1 MHSGDAVLLE
11 RWREERDAQAF
22 AELAARYAGLVYSAC
37 RRILGNDSDAEDV
50 VQDCF
55 LSLAQKAPKKRQPL
69 GPWLYVVATNSAL
82 NRRKS
87 QVRRVAREHRY
98 AEETVRGAEADWD
111 DVQQYVDEAVAAL
124 PDKLRQPIVLH
135 FFEGRSQAAV
145 AEAMG
150 LPRTTVSGRI
160 ARGIEETREQLKRRG
175 ISVGAVALAA
185 MLSAETGTAAPAGLT
200 AALGKLA
207 LAGTRG
213 AAGGAA
219 VVAAGGIA
227 LKLAGVGGV
236 LFILAAAVFVVN
248 LRAETGV
255 GAVTPVAVPAVAAD
269 EATAAVAGSAPAEDS
284 SSAPLDDG
292 DVLAAGGALVGSV
305 VDDNGGPVAGA
316 EVVVGVGDEKTAGV
330 QTDASGGFCFES
342 LPAGPFV
349 LHAFKSAVGLASLED
364 VPSQGDLG
372 DLTLEPLGRVSGRV
386 YDKASGE
393 GIPHLTF
400 QLVQFQI
407 DNDLL
412 NSARVMLESFQE
424 GHRYGQSDGAGM
436 YEIVDLLAAKYG
448 YWPEEKKDGE
458 YVFPGMR
465 DMPKEIVVR
474 RGETLMGVD
483 LALERGGS
491 ISGTVLNDRGVALEK
506 AWVEL
511 VPAKHSFFGFEGVT
525 TGADGAYE
533 FRGLPTG
540 GTYKVAASHKDYAL
554 QTSEPV
560 ALTDARAV
568 SGIDFR
574 LTSGYK
580 LEGTLLDDTGSP
592 VAAADVHFSDHG
604 GSRTSDSNGRFSFAH
619 VAPGNYKLWVR
630 KDEVSFESPYLSF
643 TMPAGD
649 LLDLVITLSRSTPG
663 VIRGRV
669 VTSAGEP
676 LHDVRVN
683 AFSDTRT
690 PSGKSASAETV
701 TDEDGRFE
709 FTELGDANTCAVDA
723 YPGNYT
729 FVRQHHV
736 PVGTTDLELVVQ
748 RFGTVSGRVVDAGS
762 GEPVTEYRILHVQF
776 GPGTWGGE
784 SEYDRDWFPV
794 QSEDGAFQLGDVA
807 PPATRIE
814 VSAKGYAPG
823 QTERLELA
831 EGGSIEDVVLK
842 LNRGASLAGRI
853 IDERTGAAVP
863 GARVRAYSPTYFN
876 SMLLRESDNL
886 GVLNLKT
893 CISTMA
899 GGDGRFVLDP
909 FTPGEKVGVVAWH
922 DGYATQI
929 LPLVVVGKGAVPL
942 DIRLAPEGRLVV
954 RVENAHVIDAPVLT
968 WCRQVDGAYQGDS
981 GTEWRGLPA
990 GQYEVVI
997 QTPDSR
1003 QLGVLSAEVAAGETT
1018 EVVADLAT
1026 AGAAFGSVYGVIEL
1040 GWASVHVS
1048 PAGSERTMYAY
1059 GYTDESG
1066 MFRIGGL
1073 PPGEYDVKAYRFS
1086 DEQDY
1091 EGQARVL
1098 VEAGQEREVQIEM
1111 QPAVHPALR

>member
-1 MHSGDAVLLE
+1 MHSGDALLLE

-22 AELAARYAGLVYSAC
+22 AELAGRYSGLVYAAC
-37 RRILGNDSDAEDV
+37 RRVLGNDTDAEDV
-50 VQDCF
+50 AQECF
-55 LSLAQKAPKKRQPL
+55 LSLAQKAPRKRQPL
-69 GPWLYVVATNSAL
+69 GPWLYVVATNCAI

-87 QVRRVAREHRY
+87 QVRRVAREQRY
-98 AEETVRGAEADWD
+98 AEETVAHAEPDWD

-124 PDKLRQPIVLH
+124 PEKLRLPIVLH

-145 AEAMG
+145 AEALD
-150 LPRTTVSGRI
+150 LPRTTVSARI
-160 ARGIEETREQLKRRG
+160 GRGIEETREQLKRRG
-175 ISVGAVALAA
+175 ISVGAVALGT
-185 MLSAETGTAAPAGLT
+185 MLGAETVTAAPVGLT

-219 VVAAGGIA
+219 VVAAGGVA

-255 GAVTPVAVPAVAAD
+255 GAVTPVAAPAVAAD
-269 EATAAVAGSAPAEDS
+269 EATEAVAGAAPAEGS
-284 SSAPLDDG
+284 SSAPSDDG
-292 DVLAAGGALVGSV
+292 DVLAAGGVLVGSV

-330 QTDASGGFCFES
+330 QTDASGGFRFES

-372 DLTLEPLGRVSGRV
+372 EVRLEPLGRVSGRV

-424 GHRYGQSDGAGM
+424 GHRYGQSDDAGM

-474 RGETLMGVD
+474 RSETLTGVD

-491 ISGTVLNDRGVALEK
+491 ISGTVLNDRGVALEE

-511 VPAKHSFFGFEGVT
+511 LPAQHSYYGFEPVT
-525 TGADGAYE
+525 TGGDGAYE

-540 GTYKVAASHKDYAL
+540 GSYTILASHKDFAET
-554 QTSEPV
+554 TSEPV
-560 ALTDARAV
+560 ALVDARGV
-568 SGIDFR
+568 SGIDFH
-574 LTSGYK
+574 LTPGHM
-580 LEGTLLDDTGSP
+580 LQGCVLDDAGAP
-592 VAAADVHFSDHG
+592 VKGADVRFRWSG
-604 GSRTSDSNGRFSFAH
+604 GRSTTSDGNGRFSFAH
-619 VAPGNYKLWVR
+619 VEPGEHSLAIHKMDGLLKFTV
-630 KDEVSFESPYLSF
+630 VPF
-643 TMPAGD
+643 TMPAEN
-649 LLDLVITLSRSTPG
+649 LLDLVITASRSTPG

-748 RFGTVSGRVVDAGS
+748 RFGTVSGRVVDAET
-762 GEPVTEYRILHVQF
+762 GEPVTDYRIRHVQF
-776 GPGTWGGE
+776 RPGAWGDE
-784 SEYDRDWFPV
+784 SEYDRDWLPV

-807 PPATRIE
+807 PPATRLE

-863 GARVRAYSPTYFN
+863 GARVRAHSPTWFN
-876 SMLLRESDNL
+876 SMLLTESDNL
-886 GVLNLKT
+886 DVLNLKT

-954 RVENAHVIDAPVLT
+954 RVENAHVIDARVLT

-997 QTPDSR
+997 QTRDDR

-1026 AGAAFGSVYGVIEL
+1026 AGAAFGSIYGVIEL
-1040 GWASVHVS
+1040 EWASVHVS
-1048 PAGSERTMYAY
+1048 PAGSGRSMYAT

-1066 MFRIGGL
+1066 KFRIGGL
-1073 PPGEYDVKAYRFS
+1073 PPGEYDVRANGLL
-1086 DEQDY
+1086 DGQDY
-1091 EGQARVL
+1091 EAEGTVS
-1098 VEAGQEREVQIEM
+1098 VTAGQEQEVQLTME
-1111 QPAVHPALR
+1111 PAAAR